1 VKQTAIRKAF
11 RDFLRKRDLK
21 VTPQRRRI
29 FERAFET
36 HAHFSAEE
44 FYGWLRDEEGPRVSR
59 ATVYRTLS
67 LLVEGEFLAP
77 LDTGRGELLYEHVLG
92 HRHHDHIVC
101 EECGRIE
108 EFYEERIER
117 LQEEVASKKGF
128 ELRHHSMRLFGT
140 CAACRR
146 RPASTPAEDQA
157 LEARGR

>member
-1 VKQTAIRKAF
+1 MNQTAIRQAF
-11 RDFLRKRDLK
+11 EEFLRKRELK
-21 VTPQRRRI
+21 LTPQRQRI

-36 HAHFSAEE
+36 HDHFSAEE
-44 FYGWLRDEEGPRVSR
+44 FYGWLRDEEGSRVSR

-67 LLVEGEFLAP
+67 LLVEGRFLEP

-108 EFYEERIER
+108 EFFEERIER

-128 ELRHHSMRLFGT
+128 ELRHHSMRLFGLCPT
-140 CAACRR
+140 CRR
-146 RPASTPAEDQA
+146 KRLNSKST
-157 LEARGR
+157 LEASGR